1 MIDELEKLANNGITP
16 DELTLAKGNVSGSL
30 ALKFESSMARM
41 NRLFSTEI
49 FNGKFSD
56 LDETLLRYS
65 KVTAKDVQKVASD
78 LVGRKRSVVAVG
90 DVDES
95 AFDRFV

>member
-1 MIDELEKLANNGITP
+1 
-16 DELTLAKGNVSGSL
+16 
-30 ALKFESSMARM
+30 MARM

-49 FNGKFSD
+49 FNGKFYD

-65 KVTAKDVQKVASD
+65 QVQAKDVQQVAAD
-78 LVGRKRSVVAVG
+78 LLRRERSVVAVG

-95 AFDRFV
+95 AFSRFV